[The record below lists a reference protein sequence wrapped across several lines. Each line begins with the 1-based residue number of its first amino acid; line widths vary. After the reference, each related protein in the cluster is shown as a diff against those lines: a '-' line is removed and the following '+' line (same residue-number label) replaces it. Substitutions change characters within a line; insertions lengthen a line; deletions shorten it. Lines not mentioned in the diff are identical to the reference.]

1 MRTLLFLLEKEFRQ
15 ILRNRQIVRMLILAP
30 VIQLIL
36 LPLAADYSV
45 KNISIAVVDNDHSTT
60 SQKLIAKI
68 TSSGYFKLTGYTDSY
83 KAALGMVEQ
92 DKADLALQIPA
103 HFERDLV
110 RENTD
115 KLYIAINAIEGTKA
129 NLGGA
134 YLNSI
139 IADFNND
146 IRVQWQ
152 STLAATANPPAA
164 SSSSSS
170 TASSSS
176 SPSSASP
183 TISSISTSA
192 STSTISSATDDVPQ
206 INVASSNWY
215 NPFLNFHLYIVP
227 AILVTLVTAMAAMQS
242 AFNIV
247 QEKESG
253 TIEQINVTPIQ
264 KHIFILGKLIP
275 FLVMGIIIFTLGL
288 LVGWIFYGITPLG
301 SFFVLYVSLVDYLFA
316 MLGLGLLLATYSG
329 TQVQAMS
336 LSFFFINIFNMM
348 SGAFTAVD
356 SMPNWAQAIVE
367 TFPPSHFIKI
377 MRMVVLKGSG
387 FSDIGYHLAAMA
399 VIGLFLNTWAV
410 LNYRKTT

>member
-152 STLAATANPPAA
+152 STLAATTTPPAA
-164 SSSSSS
+164 PSSSSS
-170 TASSSS
+170 TASSSP

-183 TISSISTSA
+183 TISSASTSA
-192 STSTISSATDDVPQ
+192 STASISSATDDAPQ
-206 INVASSNWY
+206 ISVASSNWY